1 MVLHPAHCLC
11 CSSRFIISGSMQ
23 LLSFLF
29 LCFLRSQPFYFN
41 HGSCF
46 ILQQEDKE
54 PVFDSTKTII
64 GMLEVCAEFAQNI
77 TFNRE
82 KIKKA
87 LPAGHLDATTL
98 ADYLVKKVSHFPRIF
113 DLFSFSP
120 VRRTFIFLKL
130 LSFQHAYTSSTS
142 SINPVGLNTYQSCKN
157 DCMLKNN
164 QRIGCHK

>member
-1 MVLHPAHCLC
+1 MDLFQPIDSYISEQLSMVLHPAHCLC
-11 CSSRFIISGSMQ
+11 CSSRFISGSMH

-29 LCFLRSQPFYFN
+29 LCFLGSQPFYFN

-54 PVFDSTKTII
+54 PTFDSTKTII

-98 ADYLVKKVSHFPRIF
+98 ADYLVKKVSHFLRNLRSIF
-113 DLFSFSP
+113 FFTCQKDIYIS
-120 VRRTFIFLKL
+120 
-130 LSFQHAYTSSTS
+130 
-142 SINPVGLNTYQSCKN
+142 
-157 DCMLKNN
+157 
-164 QRIGCHK
+164 